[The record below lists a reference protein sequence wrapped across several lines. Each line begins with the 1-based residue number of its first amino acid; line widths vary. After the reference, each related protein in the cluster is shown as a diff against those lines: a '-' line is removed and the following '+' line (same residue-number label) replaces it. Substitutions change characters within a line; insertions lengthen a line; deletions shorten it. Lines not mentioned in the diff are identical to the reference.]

1 MACTPASSED
11 KSITLPTSSAL
22 PPVFNETL
30 PRVPLIE
37 SPDATRRLPLPPAS
51 EEPVEMLTSPDLA
64 ITAVSEDSIRIFP
77 DVTSPLPLITAILP
91 PLLVSDEPENI
102 VVSPPSSLLLP
113 GDNITDPADACTDKP
128 VCNDSDPDEKA
139 DEPEV
144 K

>member
-64 ITAVSEDSIRIFP
+64 IPEADPVFRIIIPLGIGVDIEAV
-77 DVTSPLPLITAILP
+77 
-91 PLLVSDEPENI
+91 
-102 VVSPPSSLLLP
+102 
-113 GDNITDPADACTDKP
+113 
-128 VCNDSDPDEKA
+128 
-139 DEPEV
+139 
-144 K
+144 